1 MTYPVVGHDGVH
13 PGYTTMLV
21 VDPERQVSI
30 AVLAVGAADAE
41 NIVVDLLHA
50 ATDTV
55 G

>member
-1 MTYPVVGHDGVH
+1 MTHPLVGHDGVL

-30 AVLAVGAADAE
+30 AVLAVGPTDAE

-50 ATDTV
+50 ATDTF